1 MADELRDYSKDKF
14 LNRPIKPETHKAIKD
29 AYDTQYRPTPGQND
43 MKMMARGF
51 DAGKVRGAGP
61 VVKNLV
67 DKVLRLE
74 QERNNNGE
82 VY

>member
-14 LNRPIKPETHKAIKD
+14 LNRPIKPDTHKAIKD
-29 AYDTQYRPTPGQND
+29 AYDTQFQPTPGQND

-51 DAGKVRGAGP
+51 NPGKVRDAGP
-61 VVKNLV
+61 VMKSVV
-67 DKVLRLE
+67 DRVLKLE
-74 QERNNNGE
+74 QERNDNGE